1 MPKVISQE
9 QKDKA
14 KSLREQGLSYKEIA
28 VQVGLSER
36 WCKVNL
42 SDVVKKESV
51 LLDELCT
58 KSKSNH
64 GVSKG
69 EVAKAFDIYDMPKET
84 GVKVLNSKVK
94 LIRKKDKKNNIV
106 RPDWM
111 VPDMAQ
117 IITQEVIE
125 TSLVLEDRCN
135 EAAFELWCYLKG
147 SGCKPETLPSVMK
160 IKNAMMSIAA
170 AACSNAPG
178 TKKRLQNWLD
188 SLASTADALSV
199 RNEQVK
205 VTVTGKCMMPD
216 LSDIEEFI
224 L

>member
-28 VQVGLSER
+28 VQLELSER
-36 WCKVNL
+36 WCKINL
-42 SDVVKKESV
+42 VDVVKKEA
-51 LLDELCT
+51 LLVDELCT

-69 EVAKAFDIYDMPKET
+69 EVAKAFNIYDMSRED

-94 LIRKKDKKNNIV
+94 QIRSKDKKNNIV

-111 VPDMAQ
+111 VPDMARLVTRQ
-117 IITQEVIE
+117 VIE
-125 TSLVLEDRCN
+125 TSLILEDRCN
-135 EAAFELWCYLKG
+135 EASFELWCYLKS
-147 SGCKPETLPSVMK
+147 SGCKEDTLPSVMK
-160 IKNAMMSIAA
+160 IKSAMMSIASG
-170 AACSNAPG
+170 ACSTAPG
-178 TKKRLQNWLD
+178 SSKRLSNWLD
-188 SLASTADALSV
+188 SLVKTADALSV
-199 RNEQVK
+199 RNKQVK
-205 VTVTGKCMMPD
+205 VKVSNKLTMPD
-216 LSDIEEFI
+216 VSDIEDFI

>member
-1 MPKVISQE
+1 MPKLISQE

-28 VQVGLSER
+28 VQVGLSEC

-42 SDVVKKESV
+42 SDVVKKEAL

-58 KSKSNH
+58 KSKSNQ
-64 GVSKG
+64 GVK
-69 EVAKAFDIYDMPKET
+69 VAKAFNIYDIPKED

-117 IITQEVIE
+117 MITQEVIE

-135 EAAFELWCYLKG
+135 EAAFELWCHLKG
-147 SGCKPETLPSVMK
+147 SGCKPETLPSVLK

-205 VTVTGKCMMPD
+205 VTVTGKYMIPD
-216 LSDIEEFI
+216 MSDIEEFI